1 MMRLSWFP
9 TKTATMM
16 TVALRHLKARHTRTE
31 RPGVEFD
38 RRTQRFEVAEDPRT
52 GKGRK
57 PRGKLQSALQS
68 AWDRT
73 PPADESADGF
83 QGFEE
88 FRDFA

>member
-1 MMRLSWFP
+1 VLQ
-9 TKTATMM
+9 
-16 TVALRHLKARHTRTE
+16 
-31 RPGVEFD
+31 FD
-38 RRTQRFEVAEDPRT
+38 RRCQRFEVAGDQRT
-52 GKGRK
+52 AKGRK